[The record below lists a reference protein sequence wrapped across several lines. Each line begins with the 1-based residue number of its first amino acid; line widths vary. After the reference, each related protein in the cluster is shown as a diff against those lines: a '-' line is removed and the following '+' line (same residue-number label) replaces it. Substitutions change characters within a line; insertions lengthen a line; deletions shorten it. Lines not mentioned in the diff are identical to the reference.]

1 MKLTR
6 KATSRLLAGLCL
18 LLSLMPSAIVF
29 PHPASATAVHTVT
42 INPNTVVQS
51 DYKGVGVNIIPSAL
65 MAKSREQGYTTA
77 HWEMDKERILAM
89 KPKVARVWFQ
99 IDWMESAKGSYS
111 WDNLKMQA
119 FYQYLDVLKSAG
131 TEVELNF
138 GWKNGS
144 TIHSWF
150 PIAGSTTPYES
161 APADLD
167 AFAASASAALQQ
179 LISVRGYTNIKY
191 MTFYNEPN
199 GSWDFEAPGDQKLY
213 YANMVKKVHDRL
225 VADGRRSLVKL
236 WGPEETGA
244 PDWTQYMK
252 TNIDSYLDGYSFHVY
267 GEPYATLSTAI
278 SARTSVVGAKPVYL
292 TEFGWAS
299 DNDSGWDSGYA
310 NTVIKSANEGVNGAQ
325 VWQLNGGYS
334 TDPDGSTNG
343 NYDLYDALYT
353 GLTPKKAFYA
363 AGLLAR
369 YIPAHSSVVS
379 VSTGSADVRAAAFKT
394 SGGDYT
400 IVLETKAGTD
410 RNVTFNFSGVNVG
423 KTFRKHFYQ
432 DTVAL
437 NANATIPKSVA
448 SFAAGTSFTDSAID
462 ANYNVIVYTTL
473 PAQTQ
478 VEVSPVNPAVTA
490 GASVTLAASVVDN
503 TGGVT
508 WSVVSSGN
516 GTISSGGV
524 YTAPRVISSKLVAV
538 KAASTADPASYGIAL
553 VRVNPDG
560 SAQPANAGF
569 ESPATTGTVVGPTT
583 AGWTFNSRAGI
594 QRNGS
599 VFGALDYAPE
609 GLQTAYLK
617 TDGGVAGEFSQ
628 SLTLAADTY
637 TLSFKAAQR
646 ASYGGAQSF
655 NVLFDGTIVGSF
667 TPSASGAFAPYTT
680 GTFAASAGSHTIKFA
695 AMTTAGDNTAFIDE
709 VMLSPATVVPVT
721 GAGFETPSV
730 AAASTKTAWGPATYG
745 GWTFN
750 SRAGLQY
757 NGSVL
762 GPSAV
767 APEGVQTAY
776 LKTDGGVPGEFS
788 QSVTFPS
795 AGTYK
800 VTFKAAQ
807 RTSFGGVQ
815 SFNVLYDG
823 AVIGSF
829 TTTSGAYV
837 SFATVNFAATAG
849 SHAIKFLATTTTG
862 DNTAFIDD
870 VAITAA

>member
-1 MKLTR
+1 MNKPGAAKR
-6 KATSRLLAGLCL
+6 WFLASLCL
-18 LLSLMPSAIVF
+18 LLSLVPTVLSLPRSVSA
-29 PHPASATAVHTVT
+29 ASAHTVT
-42 INPNTVVQS
+42 IDPNAVIQS
-51 DYKGVGVNIIPSAL
+51 DFKGVGVNIIPSAL
-65 MAKSREQGYTTA
+65 MAKSREQGYMPA
-77 HWEMDKERILAM
+77 HWEMDKERLLMM

-99 IDWMESAKGSYS
+99 IDWMEPAKGVYS
-111 WDNLKMQA
+111 WDNLKMKA
-119 FYQYLDVLKSAG
+119 FYEYLDILKSAG

-144 TIHSWF
+144 AIHGWF
-150 PIAGSTTPYES
+150 PIPGSATPYES

-167 AFAASASAALQQ
+167 AFAASASAALHR
-179 LISVRGYTNIKY
+179 LITVRGYDNIKY

-199 GSWDFEAPGDQKLY
+199 GWWDFEAPGDQKLY

-225 VADGRRSLVKL
+225 VADGRRGLVEL

-267 GEPYATLSTAI
+267 GEPYATLGTAI
-278 SARTSVVGAKPVYL
+278 SARTTVAAPKPVYL

-310 NTVIKSANEGVNGAQ
+310 NTVIRAANEGVNGAL

-343 NYDLYDALYT
+343 NYNLYDALYT

-369 YIPAHSSVVS
+369 YIPAHSSVIAVNA
-379 VSTGSADVRAAAFKT
+379 GSSDIRAAAFRT

-400 IVLETKAGTD
+400 IVLETKAGAD
-410 RNVTFNFSGVNVG
+410 RSVTFNFSGVNIG
-423 KTFRKHFYQ
+423 KTFRKHVYQ
-432 DTVAL
+432 DSIAL
-437 NANATIPKSVA
+437 NANATIPRSVG

-478 VEVSPVNPAVTA
+478 VEISPINPTVVA
-490 GASVTLAASVVDN
+490 GQSVALSASVVDN
-503 TGGVT
+503 AGGVT
-508 WSVVSSGN
+508 WSVVGSGN
-516 GTISSGGV
+516 GTIANGI
-524 YTAPRVISSKLVAV
+524 YTAPCVISSRLVAV
-538 KAASTADPASYGIAL
+538 KATSTADPSSYGIAL
-553 VRVNPDG
+553 VKVTPDG

-569 ESPATTGTVVGPTT
+569 ESPATSNTVVGPTT

-599 VFGALDYAPE
+599 VFGASDYAPE

-628 SLTLAADTY
+628 SLALPAGTY
-637 TLSFKAAQR
+637 ALSFKAAQR
-646 ASYGGAQSF
+646 ASFGGAQSF
-655 NVLFDGTIVGSF
+655 NVLFDNTIVGTF
-667 TPSASGAFAPYTT
+667 TPAS
-680 GTFAASAGSHTIKFA
+680 GTFASYTTNSFAATAGTHTIKFA
-695 AMTTAGDNTAFIDE
+695 ATTTTGDNTAFIDD
-709 VMLSPATVVPVT
+709 VMLNPAAVVSVSN
-721 GAGFETPSV
+721 AGFETPST
-730 AAASTKTAWGPATYG
+730 ASASTKTVWGPATYG

-750 SRAGLQY
+750 SRAGIQG

-762 GPSAV
+762 GPSAD

-788 QSVTFPS
+788 QSATFP

-800 VTFKAAQ
+800 LSFKAAQ
-807 RTSFGGVQ
+807 RSYGGAQ
-815 SFNVLYDG
+815 SFNVLFDG
-823 AVIGSF
+823 SVIGSYTTASGSYDSF
-829 TTTSGAYV
+829 TTNPFT
-837 SFATVNFAATAG
+837 ATAG
-849 SHAIKFLATTTTG
+849 AHTIKFVATTTTG
-862 DNTAFIDD
+862 DNTSFIDD
-870 VAITAA
+870 IVISAA